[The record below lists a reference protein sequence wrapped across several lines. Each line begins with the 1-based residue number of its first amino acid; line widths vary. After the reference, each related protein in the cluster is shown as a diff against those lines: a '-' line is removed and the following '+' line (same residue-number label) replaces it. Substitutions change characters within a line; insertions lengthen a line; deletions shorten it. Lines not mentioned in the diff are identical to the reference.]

1 MALLWLGFGG
11 TAWVAGAADGPGFPN
26 VEYDPSRV
34 GEILSIVNPGK
45 AISSAVMHRGYLFV
59 PLGADKRFG
68 WLCGR
73 L

>member
-11 TAWVAGAADGPGFPN
+11 TALMSGAADRTPHW
-26 VEYDPSRV
+26 ETRV
-34 GEILSIVNPGK
+34 REILSIVNPGK